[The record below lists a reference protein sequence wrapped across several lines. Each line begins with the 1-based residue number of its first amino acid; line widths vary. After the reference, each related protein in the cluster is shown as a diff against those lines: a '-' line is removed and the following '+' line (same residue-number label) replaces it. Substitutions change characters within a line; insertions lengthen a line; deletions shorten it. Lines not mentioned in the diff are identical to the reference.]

1 MKKSF
6 RIICLIMALAFAAS
20 VLVSIVC
27 SVALADEMDTRGE
40 TVYVETDAEGNVLSM
55 ISSVYITNLSGAET
69 VTDSTT
75 LTNIKNVLGSESPAV
90 DGTNVTFKAEGE
102 DVCYQGEASGEL
114 PFTISLKYYLDGV
127 QMKPDEIAGKS
138 GRVRIE
144 VNCES
149 TLKKTVETDGEEKE
163 MNVPFSVIGMMTLD
177 EDCTGLASDAKISS
191 QAGTTT
197 IMAVMLPGLAES
209 LEIENSD
216 KIKGSFYVEMNTESF
231 ELGKCTFIGMTGII
245 DENDLSGIDD
255 IETLLTAIDEIN
267 SASTS
272 LYKGAKRLRNG
283 ASTLNDGI
291 NEYISG
297 VTTASDGMSQ
307 IVSGAAQLDE
317 GTGQLS
323 SGMNTFAESIDKI
336 VEKVDEA
343 KAKLEEL
350 QDPSSDVDARILAM
364 LEDEINKAL
373 EGKEEEVKEEVRK
386 TVYDSLSGTDLSE
399 EEKNAIADQAAD
411 AVNLSDI
418 SLNIDQN
425 VANEIR
431 MAILELDS
439 VKKAI
444 AKLEELIAA
453 ADELADGAN
462 QLADG
467 ASEVSSGTYKLY
479 EALKELD
486 EGLTLLGDNGTQLA
500 DGTKQLYKGLDTL
513 TDGLKTVSTEGLSKI
528 VEETDGIKVSLSK
541 KDALIELSESY
552 TAFSSAAEN
561 VNGSV
566 QFLITTEAIVE
577 PLPIEI
583 DTESTAET
591 ETTDGGTDNDDTA
604 ESKSFFETIGEWFE
618 NAFAAV
624 KGIFD

>member
-75 LTNIKNVLGSESPAV
+75 LTNIKNVLGSESPTV

-127 QMKPDEIAGKS
+127 QMKPDDIAGKS

-177 EDCTGLASDAKISS
+177 ENCTGLASDAKISS

-216 KIKGSFYVEMNTESF
+216 KIKESFYVEMNTESF

-364 LEDEINKAL
+364 IEDEINKAL
-373 EGKEEEVKEEVRK
+373 DGKEEEVKEEVRK
-386 TVYDSLSGTDLSE
+386 TVYNSLSGTDLSE
-399 EEKNAIADQAAD
+399 DEKNAIADQAAD

-444 AKLEELIAA
+444 AKLEELISA

-467 ASEVSSGTYKLY
+467 ASEISSGTYKLY

-583 DTESTAET
+583 DTESTDET

>member
-6 RIICLIMALAFAAS
+6 RIICLVMALAFAAS

-75 LTNIKNVLGSESPAV
+75 LTNIKNVLGSESPTV

-127 QMKPDEIAGKS
+127 QMKPDDIAGKS

-177 EDCTGLASDAKISS
+177 ENCTGLASDAKISS

-216 KIKGSFYVEMNTESF
+216 KIKESFYVEMNTESF

-297 VTTASDGMSQ
+297 VTTASDGMGQ
-307 IVSGAAQLDE
+307 IVTGAAQLDE

-364 LEDEINKAL
+364 IEDEINKAL

-399 EEKNAIADQAAD
+399 DEKNAIADQAAD

-444 AKLEELIAA
+444 AKLEELISA

-467 ASEVSSGTYKLY
+467 ASEISSGTYKLY

-583 DTESTAET
+583 DTESTDET

>member
-216 KIKGSFYVEMNTESF
+216 KIKESFYVEMNTESF

-444 AKLEELIAA
+444 AKLEELISA

-591 ETTDGGTDNDDTA
+591 ETTDSGTDNDDTA

>member
-6 RIICLIMALAFAAS
+6 RIICLVMALAFAAS

-75 LTNIKNVLGSESPAV
+75 LTNIKNVLGSESPTV

-127 QMKPDEIAGKS
+127 QMKPDDIAGKS

-177 EDCTGLASDAKISS
+177 ENCTGLASDAKISS

-216 KIKGSFYVEMNTESF
+216 KIKESFYVEMNTESF

-297 VTTASDGMSQ
+297 VTTASDGMGQ

-364 LEDEINKAL
+364 IEDEINKAL

-399 EEKNAIADQAAD
+399 DEKNAIADQAAD

-444 AKLEELIAA
+444 AKLEELISA

-604 ESKSFFETIGEWFE
+604 ENKSFFETIGEWFE

-624 KGIFD
+624 RGIFD

>member
-6 RIICLIMALAFAAS
+6 RIICLVMALAFAAS

-75 LTNIKNVLGSESPAV
+75 LTNIKNVLGSESPTV

-127 QMKPDEIAGKS
+127 QMKPDDIAGKS

-177 EDCTGLASDAKISS
+177 ESCTGLASDAKISS

-216 KIKGSFYVEMNTESF
+216 KIKESFYVEMNTESF

-350 QDPSSDVDARILAM
+350 QNPSSDVDARILAM
-364 LEDEINKAL
+364 IEDEINKAL

-399 EEKNAIADQAAD
+399 DEKNAIADQAAD

-444 AKLEELIAA
+444 AKLEELISA

-591 ETTDGGTDNDDTA
+591 ETTDGGMDNDDTA

>member
-444 AKLEELIAA
+444 AKLEELISA

-591 ETTDGGTDNDDTA
+591 ETTDSGTDNDDTA

>member
-1 MKKSF
+1 M
-6 RIICLIMALAFAAS
+6 
-20 VLVSIVC
+20 
-27 SVALADEMDTRGE
+27 
-40 TVYVETDAEGNVLSM
+40 
-55 ISSVYITNLSGAET
+55 
-69 VTDSTT
+69 
-75 LTNIKNVLGSESPAV
+75 
-90 DGTNVTFKAEGE
+90 
-102 DVCYQGEASGEL
+102 
-114 PFTISLKYYLDGV
+114 
-127 QMKPDEIAGKS
+127 
-138 GRVRIE
+138 
-144 VNCES
+144 
-149 TLKKTVETDGEEKE
+149 
-163 MNVPFSVIGMMTLD
+163 PFSVIGMMTLD
-177 EDCTGLASDAKISS
+177 ESCTGLASDAKISS

-209 LEIENSD
+209 LEIENTD
-216 KIKGSFYVEMNTESF
+216 RIKESFYVEMNTESF

-267 SASTS
+267 SASTA

-283 ASTLNDGI
+283 ANTLNDGI

-307 IVSGAAQLDE
+307 IVEGAAQLDE

-350 QDPSSDVDARILAM
+350 QNPSSDVDARILA
-364 LEDEINKAL
+364 LVEAEINKAL

-399 EEKNAIADQAAD
+399 DEKNAIANQAAD
-411 AVNLSDI
+411 AVNLSNI

-444 AKLEELIAA
+444 AKLEKLISA
-453 ADELADGAN
+453 ADDLADGAN
-462 QLADG
+462 KLADG

-479 EALKELD
+479 KALQELD

-513 TDGLKTVSTEGLSKI
+513 TDGLKTVSSEGLSKI

-552 TAFSSAAEN
+552 TSFSSAAEN

-577 PLPIEI
+577 PLPIEM
-583 DTESTAET
+583 DTANADET
-591 ETTDGGTDNDDTA
+591 ETTDNGTDSEDTA
-604 ESKSFFETIGEWFE
+604 ENKSFFETIGEWFE

>member
-75 LTNIKNVLGSESPAV
+75 LTNIKNVLGSESPTV

-127 QMKPDEIAGKS
+127 QMKPDDIAGKS

-177 EDCTGLASDAKISS
+177 ENCTGLASDAKISS

-216 KIKGSFYVEMNTESF
+216 KIKESFYVEMNTESF

-350 QDPSSDVDARILAM
+350 QNPSSDVDARILAM
-364 LEDEINKAL
+364 IEDEINKAL

-386 TVYDSLSGTDLSE
+386 TVYNSLSGTDLSE
-399 EEKNAIADQAAD
+399 DEKNAIADQAAD

-444 AKLEELIAA
+444 AKLEELISA

-561 VNGSV
+561 VKGSV

-591 ETTDGGTDNDDTA
+591 ETTDSGTDNDDTA